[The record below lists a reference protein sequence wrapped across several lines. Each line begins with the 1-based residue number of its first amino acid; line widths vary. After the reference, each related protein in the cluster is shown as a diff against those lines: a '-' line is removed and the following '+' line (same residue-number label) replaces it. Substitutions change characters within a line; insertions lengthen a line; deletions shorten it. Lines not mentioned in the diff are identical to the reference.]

1 MKHPLSVLEDVLME
15 GCASTELAIV
25 LIHTQDM
32 PVLKKS
38 VSQTVVAS
46 GLVMVGSAIVHMD
59 FLEGHVKFLLVLNV
73 MGTFAGTMAS
83 V

>member
-1 MKHPLSVLEDVLME
+1 ME

-38 VSQTVVAS
+38 VSIVTALFGDCSVVA
-46 GLVMVGSAIVHMD
+46 MQD
-59 FLEGHVKFLLVLNV
+59 
-73 MGTFAGTMAS
+73 
-83 V
+83 

>member
-1 MKHPLSVLEDVLME
+1 M
-15 GCASTELAIV
+15 
-25 LIHTQDM
+25 
-32 PVLKKS
+32 
-38 VSQTVVAS
+38 VAS